1 MTKRKWI
8 KICLMMV
15 MSMFLGGCSLL
26 EGLLFAKEEVP
37 EFSFSGY
44 VVADGRPLEGA
55 MVDCGITSST
65 TDSTG
70 YYSFSKLKKAVSVSV
85 YKDGYIFK
93 NNLANISKIE
103 NNVNFEGYEIFDK
116 RGVIKNNDIIVSGA
130 EVVAESDNGQY
141 KTTSNINGEF
151 YLSGLAGNVKVTV
164 TKDKYTFFTESFSI
178 HKEDDIV
185 ITGVADISGRIVVDS
200 LATAGDFTLKCNSTP
215 VDIND
220 DLSFDIES
228 VIPGDYITLS
238 SSKYHID
245 RSRVQVVSTDAIE
258 FNCNKYYDV
267 RGNIK
272 CGNAPIDGVGINLGD
287 KFTYSSNG
295 KFSFTNVYG
304 EDSLDCKLAGYDFE
318 NVMVDADNC
327 NLDIDATTTI
337 ALQANLDIGS
347 DADYKSVKVLVG
359 DKVFDKCSRQGLFT
373 LSGVRFGE
381 KIAIQSSD
389 YHCDADITIS
399 SRRQLEVN
407 LYKLFNANISAKCG
421 DEDLSDVMVSIDNG
435 AIKPLSDMSLTN
447 LYGVHNLKFSKEGY
461 VFVDEYSLNYYQTNI
476 LATGYKLFNIL
487 GKLHSNDIILN
498 NTEFTFNDNSYLTD
512 NDGNFLVPN
521 MYGDVSYKI
530 SADGYNDFMGRV
542 DVLSDALDI
551 DLDYDILGTIVSG
564 ARGVADVK
572 VKYQDEEAYSN
583 ENGRFSLKG
592 LKGQG
597 NLVLKKDYY
606 TFDSKVVSS
615 EDNLI
620 INATY
625 QIVGSVTTSEGA
637 IDGLEIILV
646 PKSGEGDSINT
657 TTDSDGK
664 YLFNGIVGEYILYYG
679 ETDVALKPNLYNVY
693 QGGKYDFSNNGFSFG
708 GKVTCGGSAL
718 EGVTVSIGSNKV
730 TTDAEG
736 KYSFPLVTNGGILT
750 LSKEGYTFPQSG
762 LNITEELD
770 GNTNVNF
777 ESTYKVIISVSS
789 GEVSLDNVSIKLNSI
804 DAGETTD
811 GRLELSGLTGSNTL
825 SLTLNNYN
833 FDGQFTFDKYQILN
847 YDAHFDLGVTVK
859 TGDIMVSNVEYSIN
873 GVSSLNKTNE
883 NGYVLISGVHLGDTI
898 AFVKANYNIPNKVI
912 SEYSELMAID
922 CSYRISGNISNCG
935 SVLQGVIVTVLG
947 SEEKSAITNIY
958 GDFVFDNIVGSVTLR
973 FEKNG
978 FAFNDCMVNSADNLT
993 ILSMYSIGGVIKLSS
1008 GSAISGVG
1016 IFINNELKTTTDS
1029 DGRFNINNLSTLA
1042 TLQLVKQGYVFEGE
1056 MEISEPNMG
1065 LEYLGSY
1072 SISGYVKTGTRPIAN
1087 ATISIGDA
1095 YELETDSDG
1104 YYEISGI
1111 DREVSIRAIAEG
1123 YLDAEPEYVTGY
1135 SNKVNFNL
1143 VYTVIISIT
1152 GDYTNITISITGE
1165 TNRTKTYTLS
1175 EISLDNL
1182 MGENT
1187 ITISKTSYAITP
1199 MDTYRGINIG
1209 QGIEIAT
1216 HLMYNLSG
1224 YVKTEDGLVVPNA
1237 TVLLGDN
1244 KTTTTNSQGY
1254 YEFTGVTGKNS
1265 LRAIL
1270 PFENSASEGLEKVYG
1285 QVEKSG
1291 SYDIVYTSKVF
1302 YLNLLNYSY
1311 DKLRNGNGYQIVGTG
1326 KVVATA
1332 TLNIKSE
1339 NDINVHY
1346 KQDKNG
1352 IKVFE
1357 NMNIGNE
1364 AAGVDPNVSLL
1375 TVYDTKTNKVWGQ
1388 YIAGKDNVSATNTA
1402 YTDSW
1407 DLWNNGSAT
1416 GTPEE
1421 YLNKFGVD
1429 IRGFSAYIIKLNTI
1443 KSVSKVSVDDKDYV
1457 FKMELDTSNSCT
1469 NYEKLMSIMCNKK
1482 DVVSFDSM
1490 ILTFTISKSGYI
1502 KEMKM
1507 AEKYTVV
1514 TNENIGSSV
1523 LQNQKASVVGDLVYK
1538 FYTNEISTINDL
1550 DITSP
1555 KTATSNL
1562 ATLEPSDDVY
1572 TLNAINS
1579 SSSPIDKVD
1588 LIICKKEELL

>member
-1 MTKRKWI
+1 MI
-8 KICLMMV
+8 M

-44 VVADGRPLEGA
+44 VVADGRPLDGA
-55 MVDCGITSST
+55 VVDCGITSST

-70 YYSFSKLKKAVSVSV
+70 YYSFSKLKKAISVSV
-85 YKDGYIFK
+85 HKDGYIFK
-93 NNLANISKIE
+93 NNLVNISKIE
-103 NNVNFEGYEIFDK
+103 SNVNFEGYEIFDK
-116 RGVIKNNDIIVSGA
+116 RGVIKNNDIVVSGV
-130 EVVAESDNGQY
+130 EVLAESDNGSY
-141 KTTSNINGEF
+141 KTISNINGEF
-151 YLSGLAGNVKVTV
+151 YLSGLAGNVKVTAI
-164 TKDKYTFFTESFSI
+164 KDKYTFFTESFSI

-185 ITGVADISGRIVVDS
+185 ITGVADISGVISVDS
-200 LATAGDFTLKCNSTP
+200 DAVASDFILKCNSR
-215 VDIND
+215 VIDIND
-220 DLSFDIES
+220 DLSFNIES

-245 RSRVQVVSTDAIE
+245 RSRVQVVSTDLIE

-267 RGNIK
+267 RGSIK
-272 CGNAPIDGVGINLGD
+272 CGNASIDGVGISLGD

-295 KFSFTNVYG
+295 EFSFTNVYG
-304 EDSLDCKLAGYDFE
+304 ENPLDCKLSGYDFE
-318 NVMVDADNC
+318 NVIVNADNC

-337 ALQANLDIGS
+337 SLQANLDIGS
-347 DADYKSVKVLVG
+347 DADYKGVRVLVG

-389 YHCDADITIS
+389 YHCDANITIE
-399 SRRQLEVN
+399 SRKQLEIN
-407 LYKLFNANISAKCG
+407 LYRLFNASISVKC
-421 DEDLSDVMVSIDNG
+421 DNEDLDDVMVSIDSG
-435 AIKPLSDMSLTN
+435 EAKPLSEMPLNN
-447 LYGVHNLKFSKEGY
+447 LYSAHNLKFSKDGY
-461 VFVDEYSLNYYQTNI
+461 VFVDEHSLNYYQTNI
-476 LATGYKLFNIL
+476 LANGYKLFNLL
-487 GKLHSNDIILN
+487 GKLHSNNVILN
-498 NTEFTFNDNSYLTD
+498 NAEFTFNDNTYLTD
-512 NDGNFLVPN
+512 GDGNFSIPN
-521 MYGDVSYKI
+521 MYGDVAYRI
-530 SADGYNDFMGRV
+530 SVDGYNDCTG
-542 DVLSDALDI
+542 SASISSGSLDI
-551 DLDYDILGTIVSG
+551 DLSYDIQGTIVSG
-564 ARGVADVK
+564 GKGVSDVQINC
-572 VKYQDEEAYSN
+572 QDIEVRSDES
-583 ENGRFSLKG
+583 GRFNLRG

-597 NLVLKKDYY
+597 GLVLEKDYY

-615 EDNLI
+615 EDTLI

-625 QIVGSVTTSEGA
+625 QITGSVSTSDGVIE
-637 IDGLEIILV
+637 GLEIVLV
-646 PKSGEGDSINT
+646 PKSGEGDTIST
-657 TTDSDGK
+657 TTNSDGN
-664 YLFNGIVGEYILYYG
+664 YSFSGIAGEYILYYG

-693 QGGKYDFSNNGFSFG
+693 QGGKCDFSNNGFSFG
-708 GKVTCGGSAL
+708 GRVTCGGNAL
-718 EGVTVSIGSNKV
+718 EGVMVSIGNNKV
-730 TTDAEG
+730 TTDADG
-736 KYSFPLVTNGGILT
+736 KYSFPLITNGGILT

-762 LNITEELD
+762 VNITEELD
-770 GNTNVNF
+770 GSTGVDF

-789 GEVSLDNVSIKLNSI
+789 GNTPLDNVAIKLNDI
-804 DAGETTD
+804 DAGVTTV
-811 GRLELSGLTGSNTL
+811 GRIELAGLTGSNTL
-825 SLTLNNYN
+825 KLALNNYKFN
-833 FDGQFTFDKYQILN
+833 GQFAFDKYQILDF
-847 YDAHFDLGVTVK
+847 DACFDLGVTVK
-859 TGDIMVSNVEYSIN
+859 TGDIVVSGVEYTIN
-873 GVSSLNKTNE
+873 GVSTSYKTDN
-883 NGYVLISGVHLGDTI
+883 NGYILINNVHLGDTI
-898 AFVKANYNIPNKVI
+898 TFAKTNYNIPNKVI
-912 SEYSELMAID
+912 LGYTEAATID
-922 CSYRISGNISNCG
+922 CSYKISGNISNCG
-935 SVLQGVIVTVLG
+935 SVLQGVTVTILDT
-947 SEEKSAITNIY
+947 EDKTTITNIY
-958 GDFVFDNIVGSVTLR
+958 GDFTFDEVVGSVTLR

-978 FAFNDCMVNSADNLT
+978 FSFNDCVVTSADNLT
-993 ILSMYSIGGVIKLSS
+993 VLSMYSIGGVIKLSS

-1016 IFINNELKTTTDS
+1016 IFINDELITTTDS
-1029 DGRFNINNLSTLA
+1029 SGKFTINNLSTLV
-1042 TLQLVKQGYVFEGE
+1042 TLQLVKQGYTFKGD
-1056 MEISEPNMG
+1056 MEISEPNMS

-1072 SISGYVKTGTRPIAN
+1072 SVSGYVKTGSKPIAN

-1095 YELETDSDG
+1095 YELETDSNG
-1104 YYEISGI
+1104 YFEISGI

-1123 YLDAEPEYVTGY
+1123 YSDAEPELVNGY
-1135 SNKVNFNL
+1135 SSKVNFNL
-1143 VYTVIISIT
+1143 VYTVIISVT
-1152 GDYTNITISITGE
+1152 GDYNNITISIVGE

-1187 ITISKTSYAITP
+1187 ITISKSSYAITP

-1209 QGIEIAT
+1209 QSIEIAT

-1224 YVKTEDGLVVPNA
+1224 YVKTEDGLTISNA
-1237 TVLLGDN
+1237 EVLLGDN
-1244 KTTTTNSQGY
+1244 KVTTTNSQGY

-1291 SYDIVYTSKVF
+1291 SYDIVYTNKVF

-1375 TVYDTKTNKVWGQ
+1375 TVYDTKKNKVWGQ
-1388 YIAGKDNVSATNTA
+1388 YVAGEGNVSISNTA
-1402 YTDSW
+1402 YTDTW

-1443 KSVSKVSVDDKDYV
+1443 KSVSKVSADDKDYV

-1538 FYTNEISTINDL
+1538 FYTNEVTTIGDL

-1562 ATLEPSDDVY
+1562 ATLEPNDDVY
-1572 TLNAINS
+1572 TLSAINRNERV
-1579 SSSPIDKVD
+1579 IDKVD
-1588 LIICKKEELL
+1588 LMICKKEELL